1 MKRFYSAAK
10 DGCAITIP
18 PFPLHKK
25 PFLRLVPSLSE
36 ANVKNNLHGNV
47 AAWTHLEPVLPAHK
61 PFKRLFVLSVINE
74 LFAERKGLTSDSV
87 TISGHFPLAFPASGA
102 FLPFAPHDGH
112 MAFATYSAFLFVVIM
127 GDSLFLGH
135 VFLLV
140 QGIGDSFLVHVPA
153 Q

>member
-1 MKRFYSAAK
+1 MKRLYSAAK

-47 AAWTHLEPVLPAHK
+47 AAWTHLDSVIPVLPAHK

-87 TISGHFPLAFPASGA
+87 TISGHFPLTFLTFDV
-102 FLPFAPHDGH
+102 FLPFTPHDGH
-112 MAFATYSAFLFVVIM
+112 MAFAAYSAFLFVVIM
-127 GDSLFLGH
+127 SDSLFLGH

-140 QGIGDSFLVHVPA
+140 
-153 Q
+153 

>member
-1 MKRFYSAAK
+1 MVTWLIALGIHWAA
-10 DGCAITIP
+10 
-18 PFPLHKK
+18 PLHKK

-47 AAWTHLEPVLPAHK
+47 AAWTHLDSVIPVLPAHK
-61 PFKRLFVLSVINE
+61 PFKRLFVLYVINE
-74 LFAERKGLTSDSV
+74 LFAARKRLIRDSV
-87 TISGHFPLAFPASGA
+87 TILWHFPLTFLASGV